1 MLDAVGAARE
11 ARPLDLVRVK
21 VGVRWGSGWWGGMEC
36 GGRREPEGGG
46 CVCVGK
52 GVVGGE
58 VTVLRARARAKGY
71 EMGYE

>member
-1 MLDAVGAARE
+1 
-11 ARPLDLVRVK
+11 
-21 VGVRWGSGWWGGMEC
+21 
-36 GGRREPEGGG
+36 
-46 CVCVGK
+46 VGK